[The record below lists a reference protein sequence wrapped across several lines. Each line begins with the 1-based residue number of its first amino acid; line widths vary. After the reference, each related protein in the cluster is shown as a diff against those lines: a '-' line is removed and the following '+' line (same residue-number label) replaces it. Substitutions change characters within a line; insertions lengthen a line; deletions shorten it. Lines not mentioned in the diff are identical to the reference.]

1 MKRIA
6 EFEQILF
13 KRISLIENIDEVD
26 QERIEKCLTQDGQ
39 IRYTYESVWDNEI
52 ELCTITALY
61 KGNRYYGNGKIRLEL
76 TISYE

>member
-6 EFEQILF
+6 EFEQMLF

-26 QERIEKCLTQDGQ
+26 QERIEKFLTQDGQ
-39 IRYTYESVWDNEI
+39 IRYTYESVWSNEI
-52 ELCTITALY
+52 DQCTITAVY
-61 KGNRYYGNGKIRLEL
+61 KGSRYYGNDKIRLEL